1 MQMQIFSFMRTHSF
15 RHKSTHFMH
24 LALGLSNSTPS
35 GYNIAFF
42 V

>member
-15 RHKSTHFMH
+15 TTSLHNFMH

>member
-1 MQMQIFSFMRTHSF
+1 MQMQIY
-15 RHKSTHFMH
+15 HKSTQFMH